1 MLRKVEQA
9 LQAAI
14 ERPFSRLFPQ
24 KLQPAELKAPLRE
37 ALESS
42 IVNTG
47 DGTLAANCYRVE
59 LNLEDAREIE
69 AVGPALEADLSGDL
83 QQYAAEARVTLGPYL
98 VVSVGVA
105 EDVPAGE
112 TRVQAG
118 FGERPPA
125 YVVAES
131 GLPHVGRQVP
141 LGERNLI
148 GRANDCDIVIGEGAV
163 SRRHCEIVWEG
174 VQYMLRDLGSAN
186 GTFVNAEQVRAA
198 PLREGDLVEVG
209 LVQLRFHDR

>member
-42 IVNTG
+42 IVSTA
-47 DGTLAANCYRVE
+47 DGALAANCYVVE
-59 LNLEDAREIE
+59 LNLADVREIE
-69 AVGPALEADLSGDL
+69 AVGPALEAELAGDL
-83 QQYAAEARVTLGPYL
+83 QEYAAEARVTLGPYL
-98 VVSVGVA
+98 ALTVGVA

-112 TRVQAG
+112 MRVRAG

-125 YVVAES
+125 YVAAEA
-131 GLPHVGRQVP
+131 GVPHVGRQVP
-141 LGERNLI
+141 LGESNVI

-163 SRRHCEIVWEG
+163 SRRHCEIVWER

-186 GTFVNAEQVRAA
+186 GTFVNAEQVQAA

-209 LVQLRFHDR
+209 FVQLRFHDR